1 MQVVKFNDEILEEKW
16 YFFVI
21 NTLQEYKWQSYT
33 ITNQFKLEQYEF
45 KA

>member
-1 MQVVKFNDEILEEKW
+1 MQFGKFYDEILEVEW